1 MNDKKI
7 KKYILKMIWDMNDD
21 EILHLSE
28 EFSDLD
34 KLKFEIDGE
43 IIAAP
48 EGMVEYL
55 TDTQEILG
63 IA

>member
-7 KKYILKMIWDMNDD
+7 KKYILKMIWDMNKD
-21 EILHLSE
+21 ELMHLSE

-34 KLKFEIDGE
+34 KLNFEIDGE

-48 EGMVEYL
+48 EGMMEYL
-55 TDTQEILG
+55 VDTDQILG